1 MNQTHLSLSNW
12 CGNNSMLSTVAEC
25 REATLKLGEKR
36 GEKSKKDSTGERRK
50 WIQKYHHYYA
60 VLEFLYEFTQDSSF

>member
-1 MNQTHLSLSNW
+1 
-12 CGNNSMLSTVAEC
+12 MLSTVAEC

-50 WIQKYHHYYA
+50 
-60 VLEFLYEFTQDSSF
+60 